1 MKFTEITQTKKECY
15 ITINH
20 EAMKELAR
28 QGKAEDLGENIKNTN
43 KYIGI
48 VGNNTCLVGVGQD
61 EENGIYC
68 SIDKTI
74 EREDGEQINQVEQ
87 LKPFSFYADF
97 ISKTRVNTRTSSSKL
112 TRELGYEKRKI
123 DISEIIH
130 TLRTGKITGKVT
142 GLEIHHKLNVFDHR
156 IDCCEQITH
165 EEHKTRSSKSHKGG
179 LIAENYEQLV
189 ALIEKLEAD
198 RKYCAT
204 L

>member
-1 MKFTEITQTKKECY
+1 MKFTEITQTIKECY
-15 ITINH
+15 ITISH
-20 EAMKELAR
+20 GAMKELAN
-28 QGKAEDLGENIKNTN
+28 QGEIEDLGENLKRTN

-48 VGNNTCLVGVGQD
+48 TGRNTCLVGIGQD

-74 EREDGEQINQVEQ
+74 EKEDGEQINQVEI
-87 LKPFSFYADF
+87 LKQISFYADF
-97 ISKTRVNTRTSSSKL
+97 ISKTRVNTRTNSSKL
-112 TRELGYEKRKI
+112 IRELGYEKRKI

-130 TLRTGKITGKVT
+130 TLRTGKITGKAT

-156 IDCCEQITH
+156 IDCCEQITN
-165 EEHKTRSSKSHKGG
+165 EEHKTKSSKSHKGG

-189 ALIEKLEAD
+189 ALLEKLEAD

>member
-1 MKFTEITQTKKECY
+1 MKFTEINQTKKECY
-15 ITINH
+15 ITISH
-20 EAMKELAR
+20 GAMRELAER
-28 QGKAEDLGENIKNTN
+28 GKVEDLGENLKRTN

-48 VGNNTCLVGVGQD
+48 TGRNTCLVGIGQD

-74 EREDGEQINQVEQ
+74 EKEDGEQINQVEILKQ
-87 LKPFSFYADF
+87 LSFS
-97 ISKTRVNTRTSSSKL
+97 SQSNGKSREKTRTSENEF
-112 TRELGYEKRKI
+112 TRKLGYKKRAINI
-123 DISEIIH
+123 DEIIH
-130 TLRTGKITGKVT
+130 TLRTGKITGKAT

-156 IDCCEQITH
+156 IDCCEQITN